1 VGRVPGPRPVR
12 YSHSLPKVAASAA
25 SARRVIDGL
34 SGSLDPTVLSN
45 ARLLVS
51 ELVAN
56 AVEHVP
62 EDGRIGLEV
71 ALTGGVLHV
80 AVTDPGHGFIP
91 RPRLPEAP
99 RNSGW
104 GLHFVSLLAD
114 RWAVA
119 AEGAGQVWF
128 ELDASAARAS

>member
-1 VGRVPGPRPVR
+1 VR
-12 YSHSLPKVAASAA
+12 YSQSLPKVAASAA
-25 SARRVIDGL
+25 SARRVIEGL
-34 SGSLDPTVLSN
+34 SGSLDPIVLSN

-62 EDGRIGLEV
+62 EDGRIRLDV
-71 ALTGGVLHV
+71 ALTNGVLRV
-80 AVTDPGHGFIP
+80 AVTDPGHGFTP
-91 RPRLPEAP
+91 RPRRPEAP
-99 RNSGW
+99 KNSGW

-119 AEGAGQVWF
+119 ADGAGKVWF
-128 ELDASAARAS
+128 ELDANAARAS

>member
-1 VGRVPGPRPVR
+1 VR
-12 YSHSLPKVAASAA
+12 YSESLPKVAASAA
-25 SARRVIDGL
+25 SARRVIEGL
-34 SGSLDPTVLSN
+34 SGSLDPIVLSN

-62 EDGRIGLEV
+62 EDGRIRLDV
-71 ALTGGVLHV
+71 ALTNGVLRV
-80 AVTDPGHGFIP
+80 AVTDPGHGFTP
-91 RPRLPEAP
+91 RPRRPEAP
-99 RNSGW
+99 KNSGW

-119 AEGAGQVWF
+119 ADGAGKVWF
-128 ELDASAARAS
+128 ELDANAARAS